1 MPQNDLIVV
10 RLYFLEHILPH
21 LGAGPG
27 WMLTILRDLC
37 YADPKTGEKRNRVVA
52 DGGYAEIAGWMG
64 MSRPKTVW
72 EWLNE
77 KFPTSHAESGKYKNP
92 ALRVYL
98 CEVEKAEP
106 ALDFEGQPRAF
117 DLLIEEIPYEFLE
130 FSLPDPNGALFS
142 IAMARF
148 AESNG
153 ATFSIGMARFS
164 YPDGAL
170 FSIAMARLSESVGAT
185 FRVFKAL
192 KLLKPNPLNSL
203 NTTTRENAGQST
215 PGVVVNFP
223 SGWVLDRLIRGKVI
237 SPKILKTIRGGNGK
251 ALVSWL
257 LYALSPAGKGLESPW
272 NYALSRL
279 AMDSQCG
286 AGGKYDEL
294 ADVPPTALIGLA
306 QLAYKSRLSPYD
318 NGGNE
323 LVNLWLDVMGSGAGN
338 QAVTLLRFLL
348 GEDAP
353 IKIEKSFKAEQ
364 WEKSPDGGWVHII
377 ETRSEEV

>member
-1 MPQNDLIVV
+1 
-10 RLYFLEHILPH
+10 
-21 LGAGPG
+21 
-27 WMLTILRDLC
+27 
-37 YADPKTGEKRNRVVA
+37 
-52 DGGYAEIAGWMG
+52 
-64 MSRPKTVW
+64 
-72 EWLNE
+72 
-77 KFPTSHAESGKYKNP
+77 
-92 ALRVYL
+92 
-98 CEVEKAEP
+98 
-106 ALDFEGQPRAF
+106 
-117 DLLIEEIPYEFLE
+117 
-130 FSLPDPNGALFS
+130 
-142 IAMARF
+142 MARF

-164 YPDGAL
+164 YPDGAF

-203 NTTTRENAGQST
+203 NTTTRENAGQSA

-223 SGWVLDRLIRGKVI
+223 SGWVLDRLLQGRVV
-237 SPKILKTIRGGNGK
+237 SQKILKAIRGGNGK

-257 LYALSPAGKGLESPW
+257 LYALSPAGKGLDAPW

-279 AMDSQCG
+279 AMDPQCG

-294 ADVPPTALIGLA
+294 ADVPPAVLIGLA
-306 QLAYKSRLSPYD
+306 QLSYKGHLSPYD

-323 LVNLWLDVMGSGAGN
+323 LVSLWLDVMGSGAGN
-338 QAVTLLRFLL
+338 QTVTLLRFLL

-353 IKIEKSFKAEQ
+353 IKIEKSFKAEK
-364 WEKSPDGGWVHII
+364 WKKSADGGWVHII